1 MQNYQNS
8 FKKVSSNLRDHFDEF
23 FLENDRDFSNPKIQV
38 LPKMP
43 AFQRNL
49 FLQRSLKQH
58 LTVNL
63 QLALPQKLINVCG
76 KLTQINADQV
86 ILTTQTNVT
95 YLLKRDDIRYIAQK

>member
-1 MQNYQNS
+1 MQNYQSS

-23 FLENDRDFSNPKIQV
+23 FLENDRDFVNPEVQI
-38 LPKMP
+38 LPQMP

-63 QLALPQKLINVCG
+63 QLTLAQKLINVCG
-76 KLTQINADQV
+76 KLAQINADQFTV
-86 ILTTQTNVT
+86 TTQTNVT